1 VSSHKLDC
9 QNMACPTP
17 VIQTKEALEEFDE
30 GILDVELN
38 TYSSIQNVKKF
49 AASQGLFCE
58 EKKLG
63 INHVILTI
71 VKGYECGID
80 PSGEVDPMVAE
91 LLEQKK
97 DDRRFYVL
105 MFSGIVSAIL
115 ASTCCLGPL
124 LFLLFGMSAGSLGFL
139 SYFAP
144 YHDWF
149 SLGSIVVVGWLWI
162 DYIRKRRHKVTCS
175 TVLCK
180 NYLLY
185 LGIGTLFV
193 TILVTYPWWV
203 NYLIPM
209 D

>member
-1 VSSHKLDC
+1 MNSRKLDC
-9 QNMACPTP
+9 RNLACPVP
-17 VIQTKEALEEFDE
+17 VIKTKEALEGMGE

-38 TYSSIQNVKKF
+38 TYSSIQNVKRF
-49 AASQGLFCE
+49 AASRGLFVQ

-63 INHVILTI
+63 THHVILTL

-80 PSGEVDPMVAE
+80 PGGDVDPMVAE
-91 LLEQKK
+91 LLGQKR
-97 DDRRFYVL
+97 DDRRFYLL
-105 MFSGIVSAIL
+105 MFGGIVSAIL

-149 SLGSIVVVGWLWI
+149 SLGSIAVVGWLWI

-193 TILVTYPWWV
+193 AILVTYPWWV
-203 NYLIPM
+203 NYLIPV